1 MGDKGG
7 PGLVVLAA
15 VVLAGAGVAIALTVA
30 ATPEV
35 PPSVAF
41 PTSAPAEFE
50 PTAQSTVDARAVKI
64 AVEQGARE
72 QLQVRRSGTITA
84 LDCVPGTAID
94 SWGSVL
100 AVDGSRLLSIATVT
114 PLYRDLRVGDTG
126 DDVLALQ
133 NELRRLGHAVRAD
146 GVLGQTS
153 VKLVDTRLRELGA
166 ATEPD
171 VIARESLIWLP
182 SPTAQAAGCSVEL
195 GTTVESGAVIAE
207 LESPVTAAAV
217 DPVPADLLPGER
229 IALVAEHRLTVDGLG
244 AIRSAEDLRL
254 LRSSAEFERAV
265 RAVGSSAGGSASAPS
280 GSAAGGAA
288 TVVLDATLELAEP
301 IETWAVPPA
310 AIYALEGRHGC
321 VLAGGEAVAVEVV
334 ASELGKS
341 FVRFAS
347 PEPPARISTAPERTG
362 GC

>member
-1 MGDKGG
+1 MADKRG

-15 VVLAGAGVAIALTVA
+15 VVLTGAAFAIGLTVA

-41 PTSAPAEFE
+41 PSSAPAEFE
-50 PTAQSTVDARAVKI
+50 PTAQSTVDARAVKL
-64 AVEQGARE
+64 AVDQGGRE
-72 QLQVRRSGTITA
+72 QLHVQRSGTITA
-84 LDCVPGTAID
+84 LDCAPGTAID

-100 AVDGSRLLSIATVT
+100 AVNGSRLLSIATAT

-146 GVLGQTS
+146 GVLGRTS

-171 VIARESLIWLP
+171 GIARESLVWLP
-182 SPTAQAAGCSVEL
+182 SPSAQVTGCSVEL
-195 GTTVESGAVIAE
+195 GATVESGAAIAE
-207 LESPVTAAAV
+207 LESTVLAAAV
-217 DPVPADLLPGER
+217 DPIPGDLLPGER
-229 IALVAEHRLTVDGLG
+229 VVLVAEHRLAVDGLG

-254 LRSSAEFERAV
+254 LRSSAEFEQAV
-265 RAVGSSAGGSASAPS
+265 RAVGSGAGGGASIV
-280 GSAAGGAA
+280 GGTA
-288 TVVLDATLELAEP
+288 TVVLDATLELAQP

-321 VLAGGEAVAVEVV
+321 VLAGGEGVAVEVV

>member
-50 PTAQSTVDARAVKI
+50 PTAQSTVDARAVQI

-84 LDCVPGTAID
+84 LDCAPGTAID

-100 AVDGSRLLSIATVT
+100 TVDGSRLLSIATTT

-166 ATEPD
+166 VTEPD
-171 VIARESLIWLP
+171 VIARESLVWLP
-182 SPTAQAAGCSVEL
+182 SPTALAAGCSVEL
-195 GTTVESGAVIAE
+195 GTTVESGAAIAE

-229 IALVAEHRLTVDGLG
+229 IALIAEHRLAVDGLG
-244 AIRSAEDLRL
+244 AIRSEEDLRL
-254 LRSSAEFERAV
+254 LRSSAEFEQAV
-265 RAVGSSAGGSASAPS
+265 RAVGSGAGGGASIV
-280 GSAAGGAA
+280 GGTAS
-288 TVVLDATLELAEP
+288 VVLDATLELAEP

-310 AIYALEGRHGC
+310 AIHALEGRHGC

>member
-1 MGDKGG
+1 MGDRGG

-15 VVLAGAGVAIALTVA
+15 VVLAGAGVAIALTA
-30 ATPEV
+30 TATPEV

-84 LDCVPGTAID
+84 LDCAPGTAID

-153 VKLVDTRLRELGA
+153 VKLIDTRLRELGA

-171 VIARESLIWLP
+171 VIAIESLVWLP

-195 GTTVESGAVIAE
+195 GTTVESGAAIAE

-217 DPVPADLLPGER
+217 DPVPSDLLPGER
-229 IALVAEHRLTVDGLG
+229 IALIAEHRLAVDDLG
-244 AIRSAEDLRL
+244 AIRSEEDLRL
-254 LRSSAEFERAV
+254 LRSSAEFEQAV
-265 RAVGSSAGGSASAPS
+265 RAVGSGAGGGASTV
-280 GSAAGGAA
+280 GGTAS
-288 TVVLDATLELAEP
+288 VVLDATLELAEP

>member
-15 VVLAGAGVAIALTVA
+15 VVLAGAAVAIALTVA

-84 LDCVPGTAID
+84 LDCAPGAAID

-100 AVDGSRLLSIATVT
+100 AVDGSRLLSIATVM

-195 GTTVESGAVIAE
+195 GTTVESGAAIAE

-217 DPVPADLLPGER
+217 DPVPGDLLPGER
-229 IALVAEHRLTVDGLG
+229 VVLVAEHPLAVDGLG

-254 LRSSAEFERAV
+254 LRSSAEFEQAV
-265 RAVGSSAGGSASAPS
+265 RAVGSSAGGSASA
-280 GSAAGGAA
+280 AGGSA
-288 TVVLDATLELAEP
+288 TVVLDATLELAVP

>member
-15 VVLAGAGVAIALTVA
+15 VVLAGAGVAIALTVT

-64 AVEQGARE
+64 TVEQGARE

-84 LDCVPGTAID
+84 LDCAPGTAID

-100 AVDGSRLLSIATVT
+100 AVDGSRLLSIATTT
-114 PLYRDLRVGDTG
+114 PLYRDLRVGDIG
-126 DDVLALQ
+126 DDVRALQ

-153 VKLVDTRLRELGA
+153 VKLIDTRLRELGA

-171 VIARESLIWLP
+171 VIARESLVWLP

-195 GTTVESGAVIAE
+195 GTTVESGAAIAE
-207 LESPVTAAAV
+207 LESPMTAAAV

-229 IALVAEHRLTVDGLG
+229 IALVAEHRLAVDGLG

-254 LRSSAEFERAV
+254 LRSSAEFEQAV
-265 RAVGSSAGGSASAPS
+265 RAAVSGAGGGASTVGSTAS
-280 GSAAGGAA
+280 
-288 TVVLDATLELAEP
+288 VVLDATLELAQP

-310 AIYALEGRHGC
+310 AIYSLQGRHGC
-321 VLAGGEAVAVEVV
+321 VLAGGEAVAVEVM